1 MKIGINARYLQKSQT
16 GIESYLLNLILNLRK
31 IDKENE
37 YVLLFGNDKPIP
49 KIIRDKKFNY
59 HTSKMPTNGQILR
72 IIWEHLYLPHII
84 KKEKIDVFHEPSFV
98 APLIKRC
105 PIVITIHDLGFI
117 YFPQCYTY
125 RTLMYLRTLLPK
137 SIKNADM
144 IIAVSE
150 NTKKDIINCFNISSD
165 KIQVVY
171 EGVDD
176 FFKIINDKGRLEQ
189 VRKKYNI
196 SKDFILNVSMITP
209 RKNLITLIKAFKLL
223 RDSKNIKCQLVIAG
237 GKGWWYEDVFK
248 TVSALRL
255 EDEVIFTGYVP
266 DEDLL
271 YLYNAATLFAY
282 PSLYEGFGLPILEA
296 MSCGCPVVASNVSSI
311 PEVCE
316 DAALMINPKDVE
328 ELSQAMYKL
337 IIEGSLRQMLIK
349 KGLERVKQFSWRKT
363 AEQTLEI
370 YNKLK

>member
-1 MKIGINARYLQKSQT
+1 
-16 GIESYLLNLILNLRK
+16 
-31 IDKENE
+31 
-37 YVLLFGNDKPIP
+37 
-49 KIIRDKKFNY
+49 
-59 HTSKMPTNGQILR
+59 
-72 IIWEHLYLPHII
+72 
-84 KKEKIDVFHEPSFV
+84 
-98 APLIKRC
+98 
-105 PIVITIHDLGFI
+105 
-117 YFPQCYTY
+117 
-125 RTLMYLRTLLPK
+125 MYLRTLLPK